1 MLSDSFFSLLFLPF
15 RSITSDPPAASFSFA
30 LHSQFY
36 DSGTSGCRQLA
47 IRLAP
52 IVSAELVVD
61 EEEEEQDFLFYFCLL
76 KDSFPEGF
84 PPIARNLWRRNI
96 LLGTFLHLNQKSK
109 TFFFSFTIL
118 PFGLVKREKN
128 LGQNNTRSADSVP
141 TTTFYDRPLSCCF
154 SILKKKKKTNS
165 RMSL

>member
-1 MLSDSFFSLLFLPF
+1 MLSDSFFFSLLFLPF

-84 PPIARNLWRRNI
+84 PPIARNL
-96 LLGTFLHLNQKSK
+96 
-109 TFFFSFTIL
+109 
-118 PFGLVKREKN
+118 
-128 LGQNNTRSADSVP
+128 
-141 TTTFYDRPLSCCF
+141 
-154 SILKKKKKTNS
+154 
-165 RMSL
+165 